1 MRTLPLK
8 ANHKRIAGYH
18 ASLAEFARLGVKHE
32 TAVRA
37 AFQALLEDCTALI
50 NKGRAVRVW

>member
-8 ANHKRIAGYH
+8 ANNKRNAAYH

-32 TAVRA
+32 TAVRTG
-37 AFQALLEDCTALI
+37 FQALLEDCILLL
-50 NKGRAVRVW
+50 